1 MRILI
6 SVGTRPNFIK
16 VTRFKSVARALGL
29 DLEIVHTGQHYDE
42 NMAKV
47 FFDQFELRPDRFIS
61 LKARGPS
68 AQIGEMIMGL
78 TDVIAEVKPDVLLT
92 PGDVNSTLAAALAAN
107 KTGTPLAHLESGLR
121 SNDRSM
127 PEEINRILVDEISDD
142 LFVTEK
148 SGLLNLA
155 DIVDGANR
163 VHFVGNTM
171 IDTLVA
177 YQSQIKASPIL
188 GEYQLEEGE
197 FVLMTMHRPAT
208 VDHLE
213 GLQLIIDVLRLC
225 APRKVLFPIHP
236 RTMARFEKLG
246 LKSALME
253 VSNLVLTGP
262 LGYFGFQRLVESA
275 GFILTDSGGI
285 QEESTFKQ
293 VPCITIRPNTERPIT
308 CEIGTNVLVES
319 NLEAIS
325 KAIHEI
331 DRSHAKIPDLWDG
344 HATERVLQVYA

>member
-16 VTRFKSVARALGL
+16 VTRFKAVAAAMGL
-29 DLEIVHTGQHYDE
+29 DVLIVHTGQHYDH

-47 FFDQFELRPDRFIS
+47 FFDQFDLRPDRLIS

-78 TDVIAEVKPDVLLT
+78 TDVIADVKPDVLLT
-92 PGDVNSTLAAALAAN
+92 PGDVNSTLAAAIAAN

-121 SNDRSM
+121 SHDRTM
-127 PEEINRILVDEISDD
+127 PEEINRILVDEISDH

-148 SGLLNLA
+148 SGLHNLT
-155 DIVDGANR
+155 DVVDGSKR
-163 VHFVGNTM
+163 IHFVGNTM

-177 YQSQIKASPIL
+177 FQPQIQASSIL
-188 GEYQLEEGE
+188 SECQLEEGK

-213 GLQLIIDVLRLC
+213 GLQLIIDVLGLC
-225 APRKVLFPIHP
+225 APRKVLFPMHP
-236 RTMARFEKLG
+236 RTLARFEEFG
-246 LKSALME
+246 LKSALMD
-253 VSNLVLTGP
+253 VGHLVLTEP
-262 LGYFGFQRLVESA
+262 LGYFAFQRLVESA
-275 GFILTDSGGI
+275 EFILTDSGGI

-293 VPCITIRPNTERPIT
+293 VPCITVRPNTERPIT

-319 NLEAIS
+319 KLDSIS
-325 KAIHEI
+325 KAIREM
-331 DRSHAKIPDLWDG
+331 DCSHAKIPDLWDG
-344 HATERVLQVYA
+344 HATERVLEVFT